1 MRIALSLAVPLAALS
16 LAAPLVAQPAQDR
29 LWDAAIAGDTLA
41 IRSAVAAGAV
51 IDSLDTRRNPNGRRA
66 LNWAGWH
73 DRVAAIEL
81 LLALGA
87 PLEAENRTG
96 FSPLHHAAEAGSI
109 ASVRALLDA
118 GADPTH
124 ANKAGIRPAQTA
136 REQGYLE
143 IATLLEAAVSERTE
157 PD

>member
-1 MRIALSLAVPLAALS
+1 MRRTLPLVGALVALSFGVPAF
-16 LAAPLVAQPAQDR
+16 AQDAQAR
-29 LWDAAIAGDTLA
+29 LWDAAIAGDTLVIRRA
-41 IRSAVAAGAV
+41 IDDGAS

-66 LNWAGWH
+66 LNWAAWH

-81 LLALGA
+81 LIALGA

-124 ANKAGIRPAQTA
+124 ANKDGIRPGWNKYECPRCGATWTRKLKAKETA
-136 REQGYLE
+136 
-143 IATLLEAAVSERTE
+143 
-157 PD
+157 